1 MPDPKAANDKTV
13 PVQPVPP
20 IQWGVLLIGVYQ
32 IVLSLLLLSLM
43 FIIWP
48 EREGAK
54 TSWLQTIPVGNPL
67 WKIGDDARLILIV
80 MLTGALGSHVH
91 AATSFATYV
100 GNRRIR
106 LSWAWWYVLR
116 PFIGMAMA
124 LIFYFVVRGGLL
136 STGAAAND
144 ISVFGLA
151 ATAGLVG
158 MFSKQAADKL
168 RELFDTLFRTEQGE
182 GDDARS
188 DKLGGN
194 LPVSMVMIP
203 RHKIAAFVIPQ
214 NDSAET
220 VKLADLHK
228 MLGGVVTRIPVLG
241 HDDVPVCVI
250 HQSLLYK
257 FLADRAMAPGGA
269 GQPVH
274 AGLDTLQHFLDAK
287 GMSALVQG
295 AVAYVRPTMLLSE
308 AKDEMERLANCQ
320 DVLVT
325 ENGRAG
331 EALLGW
337 LTDAELRRAAKV

>member
-1 MPDPKAANDKTV
+1 MPSPKPAHDKTA
-13 PVQPVPP
+13 PFQSG
-20 IQWGVLLIGVYQ
+20 ILLIGLYQ
-32 IVLSLLLLSLM
+32 IALSVLLLGLM

-48 EREGAK
+48 ERDGDK
-54 TSWLQTIPVGNPL
+54 KSWLQTLHWGEPL
-67 WKIGDDARLILIV
+67 WRIGDDARLILIV
-80 MLTGALGSHVH
+80 MVTGALGSHVH

-136 STGAAAND
+136 STGAVAND

-168 RELFDTLFRTEQGE
+168 RELFDTLFRTQQGE
-182 GDDARS
+182 GDDART

-194 LPVSMVMIP
+194 LPVGSVMIP
-203 RHKIAAFVIPQ
+203 RHKIAAFVIPEG
-214 NDSAET
+214 DSPDT
-220 VKLADLHK
+220 VKLAELHK
-228 MLGGVVTRIPVLG
+228 MLGGVVTRIPVL
-241 HDDVPVCVI
+241 DPAEVPVCVI

-257 FLADRAMAPGGA
+257 FLADRAMSTGA
-269 GQPVH
+269 TGQAVN
-274 AGLDTLQHFLDAK
+274 AGDFTLRNFLDAK
-287 GMSALVQG
+287 GMRELVTG
-295 AVAYVRPTMLLSE
+295 AVAYAKPAMLLSE
-308 AKDEMERLANCQ
+308 AKDEMERLPNCQ

-325 ENGRAG
+325 ENGRAN
-331 EALLGW
+331 EPLLGW

>member
-1 MPDPKAANDKTV
+1 MPGPKPAQDPK
-13 PVQPVPP
+13 PP
-20 IQWGVLLIGVYQ
+20 YQWGILLIGVYQ
-32 IVLSLLLLSLM
+32 IVLSVLLLSLM

-48 EREGAK
+48 ERSVDSKAWVRVIELGTLA
-54 TSWLQTIPVGNPL
+54 WP
-67 WKIGDDARLILIV
+67 IGDDARLILIV
-80 MLTGALGSHVH
+80 MVTGALGSHVH

-168 RELFDTLFRTEQGE
+168 RELFDTLFRTQQGE
-182 GDDARS
+182 GDDART

-194 LPVSMVMIP
+194 LPVGSVMIP
-203 RHKIAAFVIPQ
+203 RHKIAAFVIP
-214 NDSAET
+214 DGGSTGT

-228 MLGGVVTRIPVLG
+228 MLGGVVTRIPVL
-241 HDDVPVCVI
+241 DPAEVPVCVI

-257 FLADRAMAPGGA
+257 FLADRAMATGASGTPGQLVNA
-269 GQPVH
+269 G
-274 AGLDTLQHFLDAK
+274 DFTLQDFLDAK
-287 GMSALVQG
+287 GMSELVQD
-295 AVAYVRPTMLLSE
+295 AVAYAKPAMLLSE
-308 AKDEMERLANCQ
+308 AKDEMERLPNCQ

-325 ENGRAG
+325 ENGRAN
-331 EALLGW
+331 EPLLGW

>member
-1 MPDPKAANDKTV
+1 M
-13 PVQPVPP
+13 PVPNP
-20 IQWGVLLIGVYQ
+20 AQGKTPPFSWGILLIGLYQ
-32 IVLSLLLLSLM
+32 IVLSFLLLGLM

-48 EREGAK
+48 ERVAGADK
-54 TSWLQTIPVGNPL
+54 AWVPSIKWGTPPWL
-67 WKIGDDARLILIV
+67 IGDDARLILIV
-80 MLTGALGSHVH
+80 MVTGALGSHVH

-136 STGAAAND
+136 STGAVAND

-194 LPVSMVMIP
+194 QLVSSAMIP
-203 RHKIAAFVIPQ
+203 RHKIAAFVMPEGG
-214 NDSAET
+214 SADQ
-220 VKLADLHK
+220 VKLARLHE
-228 MLGGVVTRIPVLG
+228 MLGGVVTRIPVL
-241 HDDVPVCVI
+241 DAADVPLCVI

-257 FLADRAMAPGGA
+257 FLADRSVTLGED
-269 GQPVH
+269 GQPVLPGQ
-274 AGLDTLQHFLDAK
+274 ASLQQFLDAK
-287 GMSALVQG
+287 GMSALVKD
-295 AVAYVRPTMLLSE
+295 AVAYVKPTMLLSE
-308 AKDEMERLANCQ
+308 AKDEMERLPNCQ

-325 ENGRAG
+325 ENGRAT
-331 EALLGW
+331 EPLLGW

>member
-1 MPDPKAANDKTV
+1 MPDPKPANDKTA
-13 PVQPVPP
+13 PVQPIPA

-48 EREGAK
+48 ERDGAK
-54 TSWLQTIPVGNPL
+54 TSWLQTIPLGNPL

-136 STGAAAND
+136 STGAVAND

-168 RELFDTLFRTEQGE
+168 RELFDTLFRTQQGE
-182 GDDARS
+182 GDDART

-194 LPVSMVMIP
+194 LPVGSVMIP
-203 RHKIAAFVIPQ
+203 RHKIAAFVIPEG
-214 NDSAET
+214 DSPDT
-220 VKLADLHK
+220 VKLAELHK
-228 MLGGVVTRIPVLG
+228 MLGGVVTRIPVL
-241 HDDVPVCVI
+241 DPAEVPVCVI

-257 FLADRAMAPGGA
+257 FLADRAMSTGA
-269 GQPVH
+269 TGQAVN
-274 AGLDTLQHFLDAK
+274 AGDFTLRNFLDAK
-287 GMSALVQG
+287 GMRELVTG
-295 AVAYVRPTMLLSE
+295 AVAYAKPAMLLSE
-308 AKDEMERLANCQ
+308 AKDEMERLPNCQ

-325 ENGRAG
+325 ENGRANQP
-331 EALLGW
+331 LLGW